1 MTQWFPGKYN
11 LTKEIISEGNFP
23 GNKGVSNRNKGGE
36 IRVQLEGNYD
46 LGQGTGSP
54 LRQGGKARM
63 VDSIC
68 HVLQ

>member
-1 MTQWFPGKYN
+1 VTQWFPGKYN

-46 LGQGTGSP
+46 LGQTPKCPFKGDYHRIS
-54 LRQGGKARM
+54 
-63 VDSIC
+63 
-68 HVLQ
+68 